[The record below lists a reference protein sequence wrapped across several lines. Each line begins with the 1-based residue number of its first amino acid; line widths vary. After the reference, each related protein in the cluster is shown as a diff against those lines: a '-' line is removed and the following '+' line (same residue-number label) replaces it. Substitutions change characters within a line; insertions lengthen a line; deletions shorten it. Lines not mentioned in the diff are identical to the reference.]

1 MMRSKNFSLLAIA
14 SALLVAG
21 ATSAKADINIDW
33 TTLGISGSY
42 TQFTSPVTFTGN
54 TTGDE
59 VIPFTVTLTPRAGT
73 NAWYSIGTQGNTPNS
88 LLLLMGDPTGSGTFG
103 RSLSDGIDLD
113 VTFSSLPSVP
123 GPWASS
129 FTMLDIDTGPA
140 GVSQWQDELTVTSP
154 GGAILQTLPGSTV
167 SLAGNVG
174 TGTTNVPFNGTAGNV
189 ITYFNSLPTTFAF
202 SYVPGASD
210 GLTGGNQLV
219 GVNGVGFRAPVSA
232 APEPGTLGL
241 LGLVAPLAMR
251 LRRRK

>member
-1 MMRSKNFSLLAIA
+1 MLAIA
-14 SALLVAG
+14 SALLIAG

-33 TTLGISGSY
+33 TTLGIIVPGINNGYLSIPSGGQS
-42 TQFTSPVTFTGN
+42 FTGN

-59 VIPFTVTLTPRAGT
+59 VIPFTVTLTPRSGT
-73 NAWYSIGTQGNTPNS
+73 NAWYSLGTQGGTPNS
-88 LLLLMGDPTGSGTFG
+88 LIMLMGDPNGSAGFRAAT
-103 RSLSDGIDLD
+103 DGIDFN
-113 VTFSSLPSVP
+113 VTFGNAPTVP

-129 FTMLDIDTGPA
+129 FTMLDIDVSSA
-140 GVSQWQDELTVTSP
+140 GVIGWQDELTVTSP

-174 TGTTNVPFNGTAGNV
+174 TGTTNVPFSGTAGNV
-189 ITYFNSLPTTFAF
+189 VTYFNSLPTTFAF

-210 GLTGGNQLV
+210 GLQGGNQLV

-241 LGLVAPLAMR
+241 LGLVAPLALR
-251 LRRRK
+251 LRRKR